1 MPRSR
6 VTSKTTTEFG
16 HRVRARRERRGL
28 SQMALAEL
36 AEVHF
41 TYISDIE
48 RGVRNPS
55 LITMVKLAA
64 ALDTDLGKLVK
75 DLPPV

>member
-1 MPRSR
+1 
-6 VTSKTTTEFG
+6 
-16 HRVRARRERRGL
+16 
-28 SQMALAEL
+28 MALAEL